1 MSAPT
6 PNPDGKSF
14 WTPRM
19 LTATVVVAV
28 IVIAGIILAITNLAG
43 RQPDQ
48 PAATPAPCR
57 SQRTSGEKE
66 PSGIP

>member
-28 IVIAGIILAITNLAG
+28 IVIAGIILFGESMALFRLASVALIIAG
-43 RQPDQ
+43 LVGLKMS
-48 PAATPAPCR
+48 A
-57 SQRTSGEKE
+57 
-66 PSGIP
+66 